1 MKFKMKQLNEYNKG
15 TADQYREDGFKFF
28 NTNILKFMKDENTP
42 LLEKINFISI
52 VLSNYYEHLGR
63 AYDKDCTWI
72 KGDLLINFIDV
83 CIKMNQWFLE
93 VDLSPLKNFKLDLPT
108 MYPNRESSK
117 DQPILITST
126 MSLKYI
132 RKNDIKNVVFDGIN
146 NVPITFIKDF
156 GLELNISKPEKMT
169 IQYFE
174 RSIRNMNKSYIPEM
188 IIWINQNT
196 PKEKIKVLWEYA
208 QSISHMPIF
217 LNVDILNCINYGATE
232 DENNLKYAPYKQKYR
247 ERNYFN
253 QINFCEVI
261 RVPDESFDEVIDFYD
276 QAIHNPE
283 VSEIYIT
290 FYRTSI
296 SGKLIDTLIKGT
308 HLGKKINVYI
318 EMTAR
323 GDEENNLNLLK
334 RFFKES
340 DLNYLHIFR
349 KKNKYK
355 VHAKIGLVI
364 LKNGKVIAHCGTGN
378 FNEVTAKIYKDTH
391 IITDDKKIINDIM
404 DTFRAIDH
412 PKGKGKV
419 KLKRILR
426 NEIQKEIQKGQ
437 NGKIVLVCNHI
448 GDSEILELLK
458 VAKVRHC
465 EVVLLPRSTFGYPEK
480 LFGKKVFRGGR
491 FLEHERIYFFGK
503 GNNPRVYL
511 SSSDIL
517 FRNLYKRIEYT
528 FKLPDYVDKSEFMKG
543 IEKWL
548 H

>member
-1 MKFKMKQLNEYNKG
+1 MKLKIKKLNEYNKG
-15 TADQYREDGFKFF
+15 TADYYREDGFRFF
-28 NTNILKFMKDENTP
+28 NINILKFMKDENTP
-42 LLEKINFISI
+42 LLEKLNFMSI

-63 AYDKDCTWI
+63 AYSLNSIWNKSDI
-72 KGDLLINFIDV
+72 LMSFIDI

-93 VDLSPLKNFKLDLPT
+93 VDLTPLKNFKLELPT
-108 MYPNRESSK
+108 MYSNKESSK
-117 DQPILITST
+117 DQPILITSN

-132 RKNDIKNVVFDGIN
+132 RKKDIKNVVFDGIN
-146 NVPITFIKDF
+146 NVPLTFIKDF
-156 GLELNISKPEKMT
+156 GVEVSPSKEWNIRTFEKA
-169 IQYFE
+169 IEY
-174 RSIRNMNKSYIPEM
+174 MNEAYIPEM

-196 PKEKIKVLWEYA
+196 PKEKIKALWEYA

-232 DENNLKYAPYKQKYR
+232 DENNLKYAPYEQKYQK
-247 ERNYFN
+247 RNYFN
-253 QINFCEVI
+253 QKNFCEVI

-283 VSEIYIT
+283 VTEICIT
-290 FYRTSI
+290 FYRTTV
-296 SGKLIDTLIKGT
+296 SGKLIDKLIEGT
-308 HLGKKINVYI
+308 HLGKKLNLYI

-334 RFFKES
+334 RFLAES
-340 DLNYLHIFR
+340 DSNNLNIIR

-355 VHAKIGLVI
+355 VHAKMGLVT
-364 LKNGKVIAHCGTGN
+364 LKNGKMIAHCGTGN

-391 IITDDKKIINDIM
+391 IITDDQKIIRDIM
-404 DTFRAIDH
+404 DSFKAIEQ

-419 KLKRILR
+419 KLKKLLR
-426 NEIQKEIQKGQ
+426 KEIEKEIEKGE

-458 VAKVRHC
+458 VAKARRC

-503 GNNPRVYL
+503 GDNPKVYL

-517 FRNLYKRIEYT
+517 FRNLYKRIEFT
-528 FKLPDYVDKSEFMKG
+528 FRLPDYVDKTEFMKG